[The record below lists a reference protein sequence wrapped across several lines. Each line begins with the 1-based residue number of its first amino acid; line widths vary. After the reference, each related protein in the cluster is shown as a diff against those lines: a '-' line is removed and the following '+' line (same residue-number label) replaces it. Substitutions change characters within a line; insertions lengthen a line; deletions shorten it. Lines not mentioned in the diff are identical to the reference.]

1 MKRTLLFMTALL
13 SLTLWSCGEE
23 ESTVDLK
30 LQYDRPA
37 ELWVEALPIG
47 NSRLGAMVYGGTC
60 HEELQLNEET
70 VWGGSPHNNVN
81 PYNEAGLDSIRQL
94 LFAGENVKAQE
105 LCGRYISAKGIN
117 GMPYQTVGSLH
128 LDFPFEGEISNYYRD
143 LDIDRAVTTTRF
155 TANGVQYER
164 EAFASFEDD
173 LIIVRMTASEKG
185 ALTFDARYTTPYTE
199 EVTRSTEGN
208 LLRLDGKAD
217 DHEGI
222 EGKIRFTALTKVVPE
237 GGTMQPVA
245 DTLLRVEG
253 ADRVTLYISM
263 GTNFVNYQD
272 VSGDALA
279 AAMKPIKNHPT
290 NYDRAI
296 AAHTKRY
303 REQFRRVKLDLGTNE
318 QAAKTT
324 DRRVEEFATTFD
336 PQLATLY
343 FQFGR
348 YLLISSSQPGG
359 QAANLQGIWNYRRR
373 APWDGKYTANINL
386 EMNYWPAEITAL
398 EECHEPLI
406 RLVKE
411 VAGEQGHEAAA
422 MYNARG
428 WTMHHNTDIWRS
440 TGAVDGPSYGIWPTC
455 NAWLCQDL
463 WDKYQISGDRAYLEE
478 IYPLMKSASEFYFD
492 MLVTDPETGYK
503 VVAPSISPENRP
515 SVEGQRTFSVV
526 LGTTMDNQLV
536 SDLMHNTAFAARELG
551 DEQSFIDSLELI
563 AASLP
568 PMQVGRHGQLQE
580 WLKDWDNP
588 NDHHRHISHLWGLYP
603 GRQITLH
610 SPRLM
615 AAARQTL
622 EHRTDPSTGWSMGW
636 KVCCWARLLDGN
648 RAYKLITDQIQPTT
662 AESGQDG
669 GTYPNLFDAHPPFQI
684 DGNFGC
690 TAGIAEMFVQSHSGA
705 VHLLPA
711 LPDVWQEGT
720 IEGIRC
726 RGGFVVEKLAWKEGR
741 ITEVKIRS
749 TLGGLLR
756 LRTSTPITGGALVA
770 ATAPTDN
777 PLLKLQPIL
786 EEKIS
791 PEAPTP
797 ATQLAEYLEYDVQT
811 KAGKSYTF
819 RME

>member
-1 MKRTLLFMTALL
+1 MKRFLPLLLLALVACT
-13 SLTLWSCGEE
+13 SET
-23 ESTVDLK
+23 TPALK
-30 LQYDRPA
+30 LRYDREA
-37 ELWVEALPIG
+37 ALWVEALPIG
-47 NSRLGAMVYGGTC
+47 NGRLGAMVYGGVQ
-60 HEELQLNEET
+60 HEELQLNEES

-81 PYNEAGLDSIRQL
+81 PYNREGLDSIRQL
-94 LFAGENVKAQE
+94 LFAGENDRAQA
-105 LCGRYISAKGIN
+105 LCGRYLSAKRAN

-128 LDFPFEGEISNYYRD
+128 LDFPFEGEVTDYHRE

-155 TANGVQYER
+155 TVGGVTYER
-164 EAFASFEDD
+164 EAFTSFEDD
-173 LIIVRMTASEKG
+173 LLIVRLTASEKG
-185 ALTFDARYTTPYTE
+185 ALSFDARYTTPYTDH
-199 EVTRSTEGN
+199 VARSTENN
-208 LLRLDGKAD
+208 LLRLDSKAD

-222 EGKIRFTALTKVVPE
+222 EGKVRFTALTKIEHE
-237 GGTMQPVA
+237 GGELTAVA
-245 DTLLRVEG
+245 DTLMRVEG
-253 ADRVTLYISM
+253 ADRVTLYVSM
-263 GTNFVNYQD
+263 GTNFVNYKD
-272 VSGDALA
+272 VSGDAYA
-279 AAMKPIKNHPT
+279 AAMKPLEAHPT
-290 NYDRAI
+290 NYERAL
-296 AAHTKRY
+296 ALHTKRY
-303 REQFRRVKLDLGTNE
+303 RELFRRVTLNLGTNE
-318 QAAKTT
+318 QAQKTT
-324 DRRVEEFATTFD
+324 DQRVKEFSTTFD
-336 PQLATLY
+336 PQLSALY

-386 EMNYWPAEITAL
+386 EMNYWPAEITSL
-398 EECHEPLI
+398 EECHEPMI

-411 VAGEQGHEAAA
+411 VAGEQGHAAAA
-422 MYNARG
+422 MYGARG

-463 WDKYQISGDRAYLEE
+463 WDKYQISGDRAFLEE

-503 VVAPSISPENRP
+503 VVAPSFSPENRP
-515 SVEGQRTFSVV
+515 SVNGKRSFSVV
-526 LGTTMDNQLV
+526 LGATMDNQLV

-551 DEQSFIDSLELI
+551 EEQSFIDSLERI
-563 AASLP
+563 ASSLP

-610 SPRLM
+610 HPELM

-690 TAGIAEMFVQSHSGA
+690 AAGIAEMLVQSHAGA
-705 VHLLPA
+705 VHLLSA
-711 LPDVWQEGT
+711 LPDVWSEGEVT
-720 IEGIRC
+720 GIRC
-726 RGGFVVEKLAWKEGR
+726 RGGFVVEKLVWKEGK
-741 ITEVKIRS
+741 IVEVKIRS

-756 LRTSTPITGGALVA
+756 LRTSTPIVGKGLAEA
-770 ATAPTDN
+770 ATPTDN

-786 EEKIS
+786 DPKIS
-791 PEAPTP
+791 PEAPAP
-797 ATQLAEYLEYDVQT
+797 SVPLKEYLEYDVQT
-811 KAGKSYTF
+811 RAGKSYTF
-819 RME
+819 RAE

>member
-1 MKRTLLFMTALL
+1 MKRFLPLLLLALVACT
-13 SLTLWSCGEE
+13 SET
-23 ESTVDLK
+23 TPDLK
-30 LQYDRPA
+30 LRYDREA
-37 ELWVEALPIG
+37 ALWVEALPIG
-47 NSRLGAMVYGGTC
+47 NGRLGAMVYGGVQ
-60 HEELQLNEET
+60 HEELQLNEES

-81 PYNEAGLDSIRQL
+81 PHNREGLDSIRQL
-94 LFAGENVKAQE
+94 LFAGENDRAQA
-105 LCGRYISAKGIN
+105 LCGRYLSAKRAN

-128 LDFPFEGEISNYYRD
+128 LDFPFEGEVTNYHRE

-155 TANGVQYER
+155 TVGGVTYER
-164 EAFASFEDD
+164 EAFTSFEDD
-173 LIIVRMTASEKG
+173 LLIVRLTASEKG
-185 ALTFDARYTTPYTE
+185 ALSFDARYTTPYTDH
-199 EVTRSTEGN
+199 VARSTENN
-208 LLRLDGKAD
+208 LLRLDSKAD

-222 EGKIRFTALTKVVPE
+222 EGKVRFTALTKIEHE
-237 GGTMQPVA
+237 GGELTAVA
-245 DTLLRVEG
+245 DTLMRVGE
-253 ADRVTLYISM
+253 ADRVTLYVSM
-263 GTNFVNYQD
+263 GTNFVNYKD
-272 VSGDALA
+272 VSGDAYA
-279 AAMKPIKNHPT
+279 AAMKPLEARPT
-290 NYDRAI
+290 NYERAL
-296 AAHTKRY
+296 ALHTKRY
-303 REQFRRVKLDLGTNE
+303 RELFHRVTLNLGTNE
-318 QAAKTT
+318 QAQKTT
-324 DRRVEEFATTFD
+324 DQRVKEFSTTFD
-336 PQLATLY
+336 PQLSALY

-386 EMNYWPAEITAL
+386 EMNYWPAEITSL
-398 EECHEPLI
+398 EECHEPMI

-411 VAGEQGHEAAA
+411 VAGEQGHAAAA
-422 MYNARG
+422 MYGARG

-463 WDKYQISGDRAYLEE
+463 WDKYQISGDRAFLEE

-503 VVAPSISPENRP
+503 VVAPSFSPENRP
-515 SVEGQRTFSVV
+515 SVNGKRSFSVV
-526 LGTTMDNQLV
+526 LGATMDNQLV

-551 DEQSFIDSLELI
+551 EEQSFIDSLERI

-610 SPRLM
+610 HPELM

-690 TAGIAEMFVQSHSGA
+690 AAGIAEMLVQSHAGA

-711 LPDVWQEGT
+711 LPDVWSEGEVT
-720 IEGIRC
+720 GIRC
-726 RGGFVVEKLAWKEGR
+726 RGGFVVEKLVWKEGK
-741 ITEVKIRS
+741 IVEVKIRS

-756 LRTSTPITGGALVA
+756 LRTSTPIVGKGLAEA
-770 ATAPTDN
+770 ATPTDN

-786 EEKIS
+786 DPKIS
-791 PEAPTP
+791 PEAPAP
-797 ATQLAEYLEYDVQT
+797 SVPLKEYLEYDVQT
-811 KAGKSYTF
+811 RAGKSYTF
-819 RME
+819 RAE

>member
-1 MKRTLLFMTALL
+1 MKRLLPLL
-13 SLTLWSCGEE
+13 LMVVSAC
-23 ESTVDLK
+23 STEPAVDLK
-30 LQYDRPA
+30 LKYEREA

-47 NSRLGAMVYGGTC
+47 NGRLGAMVYGGVQ

-94 LFAGENVKAQE
+94 LFAGENLKAQE

-128 LDFPFEGEISNYYRD
+128 LDFPFEGEVTDYYRE

-155 TANGVQYER
+155 TVDGVSYER
-164 EAFASFEDD
+164 EAFSSFEDD
-173 LIIVRMTASEKG
+173 LIILRLTASKKG
-185 ALTFDARYTTPYTE
+185 ALSFDARYTTPYTDFVE
-199 EVTRSTEGN
+199 RAAEGD

-217 DHEGI
+217 DHETI
-222 EGKIRFTALTKVVPE
+222 EGKVRFTALTKIVPE
-237 GGTMQPVA
+237 GGTLTAVA
-245 DTLLRVEG
+245 DTLLRIEG

-263 GTNFVNYQD
+263 GTNFVNYKD
-272 VSGDALA
+272 VSGDSYTAALRPLA
-279 AAMKPIKNHPT
+279 KLPKR
-290 NYDRAI
+290 YDRARET
-296 AAHTKRY
+296 HTARY
-303 REQFRRVKLDLGTNE
+303 REQFRRVKLDLGTNA

-324 DRRVEEFATTFD
+324 DVRVEEFATNFD

-398 EECHEPLI
+398 EECHEPMI

-411 VAGEQGHEAAA
+411 VAEEQGRAAAA

-440 TGAVDGPSYGIWPTC
+440 TGAVDGPTYGIWPTC

-463 WDKYQISGDRAYLEE
+463 WDKYQISGDRDFLAE
-478 IYPLMKSASEFYFD
+478 IYPLMKSAAQFYFD
-492 MLVTDPETGYK
+492 FLVTDPTTGYK
-503 VVAPSISPENRP
+503 VVAPSFSPENRP
-515 SVEGQRTFSVV
+515 NVAGKRTFSVV
-526 LGTTMDNQLV
+526 MGTTMDNQLV

-551 DEQSFIDSLELI
+551 EEQPFIDSLEAV

-580 WLKDWDNP
+580 WLEDWDNP
-588 NDHHRHISHLWGLYP
+588 SDHHRHISHLWGLFP

-610 SPRLM
+610 TPRLM

-622 EHRTDPSTGWSMGW
+622 EHRGDPSTGWSMGW

-690 TAGIAEMFVQSHSGA
+690 AAGIAEMFVQSHSGA

-711 LPDVWQEGT
+711 LPDVWREGS

-726 RGGFVVEKLAWKEGR
+726 RGGFVIEKMAWKEGKLC
-741 ITEVKIRS
+741 EVTIRS
-749 TLGGLLR
+749 TLGGILR
-756 LRTSTPITGGALVA
+756 LRTATPITGETLAE

-777 PLLKLQPIL
+777 PLLQLQPIL
-786 EEKIS
+786 EPKIS
-791 PEAPTP
+791 AEAPAPTVTLP
-797 ATQLAEYLEYDVQT
+797 TYYEYDAMT
-811 KAGKSYTF
+811 RAGKSYTF
-819 RME
+819 CAQ